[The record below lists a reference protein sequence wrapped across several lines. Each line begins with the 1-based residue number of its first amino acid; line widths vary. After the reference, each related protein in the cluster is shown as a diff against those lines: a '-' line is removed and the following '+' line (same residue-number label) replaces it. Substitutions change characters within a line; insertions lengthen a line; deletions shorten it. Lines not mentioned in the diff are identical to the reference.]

1 MTEEIKRHRCKGDNE
16 DLLYKIVDGVLSYR
30 FESDSPPFEI
40 FDPKDTN
47 CFGNSDEEIQ
57 FFNEL
62 SLLLDPNY
70 KPKERTY
77 EVLWGMCKATY
88 YVVKAK
94 SEEEAIERSGYN
106 YDPDEEWAVKTYEEG
121 LISENCHYAEIN
133 EAINK
138 QIPTKEDN

>member
-30 FESDSPPFEI
+30 FESDSDPFEI

-62 SLLLDPNY
+62 SLLLDPNF
-70 KPKERTY
+70 KPKEKTY
-77 EVLWGMCKATY
+77 EVLWGMTVATY
-88 YVVKAK
+88 YKVKAS
-94 SEEEAIERSGYN
+94 SEDEAIERSGLD
-106 YDPDEEWAVKTYEEG
+106 YDKDEEWAIDKWEEG
-121 LISENCHYAEIN
+121 YVATSCDYAEV
-133 EAINK
+133 E
-138 QIPTKEDN
+138 EVDDD

>member
-1 MTEEIKRHRCKGDNE
+1 MTTEIKRHRCKVDGENE

-30 FESDSPPFEI
+30 LEGNSPPFEI

-77 EVLWGMCKATY
+77 QVLWGMTVATY
-88 YVVKAK
+88 YKVKAS

-106 YDPDEEWAVKTYEEG
+106 YDSGEDWAIDEWEDGYVDGACCYSD
-121 LISENCHYAEIN
+121 I
-133 EAINK
+133 
-138 QIPTKEDN
+138 KEVNDDN

>member
-30 FESDSPPFEI
+30 FESDSDPFEI

-77 EVLWGMCKATY
+77 EVLWGMTVATY
-88 YVVKAK
+88 YKVKAS
-94 SEEEAIERSGYN
+94 SEDEAIERSGPD
-106 YDPDEEWAVKTYEEG
+106 YDKDAEWAIDKWEEG
-121 LISENCHYAEIN
+121 YEGSACSYSNIEEV
-133 EAINK
+133 
-138 QIPTKEDN
+138 DDD